1 MIFNMVRNLKM
12 TQNVTAYN
20 PISSYFQQYT
30 INCTESYEQDMYSS
44 FNMYLNF
51 SFRNF
56 ALLYSGV
63 AAGAGGAA
71 SKFLPGAGAA

>member
-1 MIFNMVRNLKM
+1 MI
-12 TQNVTAYN
+12 QNVTVYN

-30 INCTESYEQDMYSS
+30 INLTKSFGQDTVVSKCIYT
-44 FNMYLNF
+44 LV

-56 ALLYSGV
+56 ALLYKRVG
-63 AAGAGGAA
+63 AGAGAAGAA

>member
-1 MIFNMVRNLKM
+1 MVRNLKM

-20 PISSYFQQYT
+20 PISLYFQQYT
-30 INCTESYEQDMYSS
+30 INRTESYEQDTVVPTCI
-44 FNMYLNF
+44 LTLV

-56 ALLYSGV
+56 ALLYSRVG
-63 AAGAGGAA
+63 AGAGSAGAA